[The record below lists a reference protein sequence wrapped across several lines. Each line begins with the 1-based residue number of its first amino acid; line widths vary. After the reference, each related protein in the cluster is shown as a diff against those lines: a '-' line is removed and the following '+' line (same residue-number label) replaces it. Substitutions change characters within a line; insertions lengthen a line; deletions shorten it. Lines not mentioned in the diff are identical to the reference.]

1 MFEQWRRD
9 RALRRVKSG
18 DGRPLKPFRWWQQF
32 SRALLHLTLDHHD
45 GHRTVYTV
53 EVRHMGDSNGEV
65 KAHLFRDGRHHAVS
79 KVPAAFPVDGGTI
92 EVATSQVG
100 LKRCHYVTA
109 SGTEHQ
115 LTPDPKSAE
124 GRRARLERNHPVVSG
139 AVGFVSVVLL
149 VIGVILLAIQIAE
162 PISRIPPIA
171 ANIGIFESPLHLPL
185 WLNTALTI
193 GAALASTERALR
205 MRYHWLL
212 DAAGN

>member
-1 MFEQWRRD
+1 MFEEWRQQ
-9 RALRRVKSG
+9 RAARRVKSG

-32 SRALLHLTLDHHD
+32 SRALLHLTLDGHD
-45 GHRTVYTV
+45 GRRTVYTV

-109 SGTEHQ
+109 GGEHQ
-115 LTPDPKSAE
+115 LIPDPKSAE
-124 GRRARLERNHPVVSG
+124 GRRARLERNHPFVSG
-139 AVGFVSVVLL
+139 VIGILSVILL
-149 VIGVILLAIQIAE
+149 VIGVILLVIQIAE

-171 ANIGIFESPLHLPL
+171 ENIGIFESPLHLPL
-185 WLNTALTI
+185 WLNIALTI

>member
-1 MFEQWRRD
+1 MFEEWRQQ
-9 RALRRVKSG
+9 RAARRVQSG
-18 DGRPLKPFRWWQQF
+18 DGRPLKPFRWWQQL
-32 SRALLHLTLDHHD
+32 SRALCYLTLDD
-45 GHRTVYTV
+45 GVGHRTVYAV

-109 SGTEHQ
+109 AGTEHQ
-115 LTPDPKSAE
+115 LVPDPKSAE
-124 GRRARLERNHPVVSG
+124 GRRARLERDHPLVSR
-139 AVGFVSVVLL
+139 AVGFLSVVLL
-149 VIGVILLAIQIAE
+149 VIGVILLVIQIAE

-171 ANIGIFESPLHLPL
+171 ENIGIFESPLHLPL
-185 WLNTALTI
+185 WINIALTL